1 MLYVLA
7 TPIGNLED
15 LTARA
20 LRILREADAVVSE
33 DTRTTMKLLA
43 RYEIRKPLIA
53 YFQHSPPRRL
63 EELIEKLKLG
73 QSLVLVTESG
83 TPGVSDPG
91 ARLVDAAFAA
101 GILVVPLPG
110 PSAVAVAASVCG
122 FGADSFHFAGFL
134 PKKPGKR
141 RKILETLKP
150 LETTLIFFESPY
162 RVAALLEDMLQVLG
176 DRRLTVCRELT
187 KLHEEVWRTTVAAAL
202 ARYQKEEPR
211 GEFTLAVEG
220 SVDVGV
226 GPDLEPDEI
235 G

>member
-1 MLYVLA
+1 MLG

-15 LTARA
+15 LSARA
-20 LRILREADAVVSE
+20 LRILREADAIVSE

-63 EELIEKLKLG
+63 EEILEKLRAG
-73 QSLVLVTESG
+73 RNLVLVTESG

-101 GILVVPLPG
+101 GIKVVPLPG
-110 PSAVAVAASVCG
+110 PSAVATAAGVCG
-122 FGADSFHFAGFL
+122 FGADAFHFAGFL

-141 RKILETLKP
+141 RKTLETLKA
-150 LETTLIFFESPY
+150 LEVTLIFFESPY
-162 RVAALLEDMLQVLG
+162 RVAALLEDLLGVLG
-176 DRRLTVCRELT
+176 DRRMTVCRELT
-187 KLHEEVWRTTVAAAL
+187 KVHEEVWRTTVSGAL
-202 ARYQKEEPR
+202 ERYRKEEPR

-220 SVDVGV
+220 APDDSHPELEAGEVG
-226 GPDLEPDEI
+226 
-235 G
+235 

>member
-15 LTARA
+15 LSARA

-33 DTRTTMKLLA
+33 DTRTTLKLLT
-43 RYEIRKPLIA
+43 RHEIRKPLIA

-63 EELIEKLKLG
+63 EEILERLTSG
-73 QSLVLVTESG
+73 QTLVLVTESG
-83 TPGVSDPG
+83 TPAVSDPG
-91 ARLVDAAFAA
+91 SRLVDAAFAA
-101 GILVVPLPG
+101 GVKVVPVPG

-122 FGADSFHFAGFL
+122 FGADAFHFAGFL
-134 PKKPGKR
+134 PRKPGKR
-141 RKILETLKP
+141 RKALQTLGA
-150 LETTLIFFESPY
+150 LGVMLIVFESPY
-162 RVAALLEDMLQVLG
+162 RVAATLDDMLAVLG

-187 KLHEEVWRTTVAAAL
+187 KLHEEVWRTTVAKAAE
-202 ARYQKEEPR
+202 RYGKEEPR

-220 SVDVGV
+220 LQTN
-226 GPDLEPDEI
+226 LEPDEI

>member
-1 MLYVLA
+1 MLYVLG

-15 LTARA
+15 LSARA
-20 LRILREADAVVSE
+20 LRILRESDAIVSE

-43 RYEIRKPLIA
+43 RYDLRKPLIA

-63 EELIEKLKLG
+63 EEILEKLSAG

-83 TPGVSDPG
+83 TPGISDPG

-101 GILVVPLPG
+101 GVKVVPLPG
-110 PSAVAVAASVCG
+110 PSAVAVAASISG
-122 FGADSFHFAGFL
+122 FGADAFHFAGFL

-141 RKILETLKP
+141 RKVLGTLKA
-150 LETTLIFFESPY
+150 LTVTLLFFESPY
-162 RVAALLEDMLQVLG
+162 RVAALLEDVLEVLG
-176 DRRLTVCRELT
+176 DRRLTICRELT
-187 KLHEEVWRTTVAAAL
+187 KLHEEVWRTTVSQAL

-220 SVDVGV
+220 ETDGSHAE
-226 GPDLEPDEI
+226 LEPGEI